1 MTNFDCLLM
10 AMSLLG
16 IIAEVGLMIKEYFEK
31 QVALSPNCT
40 TDSFT

>member
-31 QVALSPNCT
+31 
-40 TDSFT
+40 

>member
-16 IIAEVGLMIKEYFEK
+16 IIADVGLMIKESFEK
-31 QVALSPNCT
+31 
-40 TDSFT
+40 